1 MNNLAAFERIFRR
14 LPKEFTR
21 KQVLH
26 ETKLLHYSYATA
38 DATLQKIMFYEMAE
52 RIGRGKYRK
61 LNDTNN

>member
-1 MNNLAAFERIFRR
+1 MNNLAAFERIYRR

-38 DATLQKIMFYEMAE
+38 DASIQKMKFYDMIE
-52 RIGRGKYRK
+52 RIDRGRYKK
-61 LNDTNN
+61 LDTN